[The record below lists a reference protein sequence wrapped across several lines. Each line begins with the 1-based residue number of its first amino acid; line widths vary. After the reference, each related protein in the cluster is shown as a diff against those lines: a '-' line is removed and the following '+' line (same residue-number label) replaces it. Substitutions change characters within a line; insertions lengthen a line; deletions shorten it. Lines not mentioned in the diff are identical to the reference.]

1 MLVVL
6 FQYFTSSARVCTVSS
21 SRYEPPLPSSIDLIT
36 DGELLA
42 EASVPVVG
50 NQESSLPNEKNR
62 INLNRSISSSDF
74 ENNID
79 ITRRSL
85 FNKIADKSGVLITS
99 PSKPELSVTD
109 NIPKLKRRKSE
120 SESESEQNAQSTRI
134 GSAMSKA
141 AEEDLIGDFTR
152 PYCLPR
158 TDCKH
163 NDLKSISS
171 QTVSYC
177 FS

>member
-1 MLVVL
+1 MVVL
-6 FQYFTSSARVCTVSS
+6 LQYFTSSARKPCTVSP
-21 SRYEPPLPSSIDLIT
+21 RYEPPLPSSIDLIA
-36 DGELLA
+36 DGELVA

-50 NQESSLPNEKNR
+50 NQESWLPNEKNR
-62 INLNRSISSSDF
+62 IDLNRSYSSLDF

-79 ITRRSL
+79 NTRRSL
-85 FNKIADKSGVLITS
+85 FTKTADKSGVLITS
-99 PSKPELSVTD
+99 PSKPELSVIP
-109 NIPKLKRRKSE
+109 IPKKKKSE
-120 SESESEQNAQSTRI
+120 KESEQNAQSTRI

-163 NDLKSISS
+163 HDLKSISS
-171 QTVSYC
+171 QTVSCCYC
-177 FS
+177 